1 MLQDLR
7 RYEQVLFTDNVQRN
21 ISRYVQVYRYR
32 DCYDI
37 CYKFSSVN
45 SRGE

>member
-21 ISRYVQVYRYR
+21 ISIGMFRFTDIGIATIFASDLVQ
-32 DCYDI
+32 
-37 CYKFSSVN
+37 
-45 SRGE
+45 